1 MFFRSTPL
9 TPAATDERPGWL
21 HWLAAFV
28 PMPVSASRLER
39 AKSIFGVLVGIVLTE
54 WISRHLLAGFN
65 PWFIAPMGACAV
77 LLFAMPSSPLAQ
89 PWSIIGGN
97 ILAALIGAACARW
110 IPDPGVAA
118 AVAVALSLA
127 LMFQL
132 HCVHPPAGAIA
143 AACVFGGPE
152 IAKLGFGFAVVPVAV
167 NAMLLLLLALVLN
180 NLMGRRYPHRHTAQP
195 AGHGT
200 SDPPPAR
207 RGGITRADLDAVLA
221 ERGEFIDI
229 EADDLEEI
237 LVQAGQRAY
246 HRRFG
251 ELRCAD
257 IMSRDVVAIRADQ
270 RLKDAWN
277 LMQRHHLSAL
287 PVISSRDR
295 RLVGLVSIP
304 DLFLGDPAKGK
315 RRADGIIRDVM
326 LTTVPVADAM
336 QPAIELAEAMTNGG
350 WHLMP
355 VVDERRQLVGLVTQS
370 DLLGGLLAR
379 GTECQP

>member
-1 MFFRSTPL
+1 
-9 TPAATDERPGWL
+9 
-21 HWLAAFV
+21 
-28 PMPVSASRLER
+28 MPVAANRLER
-39 AKSIFGVLVGIVLTE
+39 AKSVLGVLLGIACTE

-97 ILAALIGAACARW
+97 ILAALIGVACAHW
-110 IPDPGVAA
+110 IPFPGLAA
-118 AVAVALSLA
+118 AIAVALSLA

-143 AACVFGGPE
+143 VAGVFGGPE
-152 IAKLGFGFAVVPVAV
+152 IAKLGFGFAVVPVAI
-167 NAMLLLLLALVLN
+167 NAMLLLLLALALN
-180 NLMGRRYPHRHTAQP
+180 NLMGRRYPHRPIAP
-195 AGHGT
+195 PGHGT

-229 EADDLEEI
+229 EPDDLEEI
-237 LVQAGQRAY
+237 LVQAGQRAW

-257 IMSRDVVAIRADQ
+257 IMSRDVVSIRADQ
-270 RLKDAWN
+270 RLNDAWR
-277 LMQRHHLSAL
+277 LMQRHRLSAL

-295 RLVGLVSIP
+295 RLVGLVSTT

-326 LTTVPVADAM
+326 LSTVPVAGID

-379 GTECQP
+379 GTECRA